1 MAQESYA
8 QTFIDLF
15 DDRIEDSE
23 KEKRELS
30 STEKDQISGTFPD
43 ADKLGEAL
51 PELLAKVEGFNKSI
65 DNASEKI
72 KQWQDTKKM
81 WQARLAQLLDVLGTT
96 MERLHIPGKSLKIG
110 GIKLSTR
117 TGSVLEVDDD
127 WLLQQY
133 QAMADAL
140 QSQLPSYVKVKL
152 AIDKTKLNAHIAKDD
167 SLLVNHPD
175 KIHTK
180 PTSSTTLKK

>member
-51 PELLAKVEGFNKSI
+51 PELLAKVECFNKSI

-81 WQARLAQLLDVLGTT
+81 WQARLSQLLDVLGNT
-96 MERLHIPGKSLKIG
+96 MERLHIPAPAPSWRWTTTGSSS
-110 GIKLSTR
+110 STR
-117 TGSVLEVDDD
+117 RWQTPCSR
-127 WLLQQY
+127 
-133 QAMADAL
+133 
-140 QSQLPSYVKVKL
+140 SCR
-152 AIDKTKLNAHIAKDD
+152 
-167 SLLVNHPD
+167 
-175 KIHTK
+175 
-180 PTSSTTLKK
+180 PTSR